1 METSGLVL
9 EDFRFAIRTFA
20 KAPGFP
26 VTVIAALALGIGA
39 STAIFSLANSILI
52 RPLPYPESSRIMVVW
67 DSNIKRTW
75 DTAPAA
81 YGNFEDWRRGQTT
94 FETIAATR
102 GAAFH
107 LTGGDEPERISG
119 GLVSEGFFRV
129 FGVQPF
135 LGRDFQP
142 EEFVRGRE
150 RVVILSHGL
159 WLRRFGGSRE
169 VIGKPLRIN
178 EADYLVVGVMPD
190 GFHTPSKHEI
200 WAPLALTPEAATS
213 RDRHMYLVYGRLR
226 RGVTVGQAQRELAEI
241 ARQAERAYPE
251 TNAGFSVVV
260 RPLREEM
267 VGSLRS
273 ALMVLMAAVGVVLL
287 VACSNVANLQLSRAS
302 AREKEIGIRAALG
315 ATAGRILR
323 QMLAES
329 VVLAGAGGAVGLLLA
344 YVLLR
349 AIIQTEA
356 AASIPRV
363 TETDIDLRVLL
374 FTLLV
379 SVGSGVL
386 SGLAPG
392 FYAARLNL
400 SAALK
405 QGGRSGSGGG
415 SRLRNVLVV
424 AEIALA
430 VVLLSMAGVF
440 VRSFLQISSV
450 DPGFRPEGVLLAES
464 SLPRSRYA
472 DPVRQEW
479 TYRRMI
485 ERLSTLPGVRAA
497 AGATTVP
504 FGKADLVFTY
514 YAASRPKPD
523 ASEMPAA
530 NYYGVTPD
538 YFRALGIPLR
548 RGRVFTERDG
558 EGESRVVIVNETL
571 ARKTWPGEDPVGQYL
586 VVEHEDRTPRQVIGV
601 VGDIKHYGLDEESTA
616 EVYEPIR
623 QHPLPYL
630 TFVLRSDVKPE
641 ALATTAAKVVREI
654 EPDLAVYN
662 VRTMQHQIEDSIL
675 SRRVAVTLVTAFA
688 GLALL
693 LAALGTYG
701 VVSYSVTRR
710 TQEFGVRMA
719 LGATPGDIFALVLKQ
734 GMSFAV
740 SGVVAG
746 LAISMVSGRAIA
758 SQLYRVSPVDPVVS
772 LLVVGVLLAAAL
784 LACLHPA
791 RRAINVEPVA
801 ALRYE

>member
-1 METSGLVL
+1 MIT
-9 EDFRFAIRTFA
+9 
-20 KAPGFP
+20 
-26 VTVIAALALGIGA
+26 ALGLGIGA

-52 RPLPYPESSRIMVVW
+52 RPLSYPESSRIVVVW
-67 DSNIKRTW
+67 DSNIKRAW

-81 YGNFEDWRRGQTT
+81 YGNFEDWRRGQTS
-94 FETIAATR
+94 FDAIAASR
-102 GAAFH
+102 GTAFH
-107 LTGGDEPERISG
+107 LTGGDEPEKIPG

-150 RVVILSHGL
+150 RVVILSYGL
-159 WLRRFGGSRE
+159 WLRRFGGSRD
-169 VIGKPLRIN
+169 VIGKSLRIN
-178 EADYLVVGVMPD
+178 EADYLIVGVMPD
-190 GFHTPSKHEI
+190 GFQPPSKHEI
-200 WAPLALTPEAATS
+200 WAPLALTSEAATN
-213 RDRHMYLVYGRLR
+213 RDRHIYFVYARLR
-226 RGVTVGQAQRELAEI
+226 RGVTVRQAQMELAEI

-251 TNAGFSVVV
+251 TNAGFSVMV

-267 VGSLRS
+267 VGSLRP

-302 AREKEIGIRAALG
+302 AREKEIGIRAAVG

-323 QMLAES
+323 QMVAES
-329 VVLAGAGGAVGLLLA
+329 ILLAGAGGVVGLVLA
-344 YVLLR
+344 YGLLR
-349 AIIQTEA
+349 AIIHTEA

-363 TETDIDLRVLL
+363 TETNIDFRVLL

-379 SVGSGVL
+379 SAGAGVL

-415 SRLRNVLVV
+415 SRLRDVLVV

-430 VVLLSMAGVF
+430 VVLLSVAGVF
-440 VRSFLQISSV
+440 VRSFLKIASV
-450 DPGFRPEGVLLAES
+450 DPGFRPQGILLAES

-472 DPVRQEW
+472 DPVRQELA
-479 TYRRMI
+479 YRRMV
-485 ERLSTLPGVRAA
+485 ERLSVLPGVRAA

-514 YAASRPKPD
+514 YAANRPKPD
-523 ASEMPAA
+523 PSDMPAA

-538 YFRALGIPLR
+538 YFRALGIPIR
-548 RGRVFTERDG
+548 RGRGFTERDG
-558 EGESRVVIVNETL
+558 AGDSRVAIVNETL

-586 VVEHEDRTPRQVIGV
+586 IVEHDDRTPRQVIGV

-623 QHPLPYL
+623 QRPHPYL

-641 ALATTAAKVVREI
+641 ALATTAARAVREI

-662 VRTMQHQIEDSIL
+662 VRTMQHQIDDSIL

-719 LGATPGDIFALVLKQ
+719 LGARPGDIFALVLKQ
-734 GMSFAV
+734 GMSFAL
-740 SGVVAG
+740 SGALAG
-746 LAISMVSGRAIA
+746 LVIAMASGRVIA
-758 SQLYRVSPVDPVVS
+758 SQLYRVSPVDPMVS
-772 LLVVGVLLAAAL
+772 LLVIGVLLATAL

-791 RRAINVEPVA
+791 RRAISVDPVV